1 MSSNVTLSTVD
12 FSRLMPLVTAS
23 SARVTK
29 DVVEQLDEKLASAAL
44 VPPEKVQPDVV
55 TMNSR
60 VLLSSPVWG
69 VPREYR
75 LVYPGERA
83 CEPGELSVLSVLGT
97 ELLGAR
103 IGSRFALDSGRSSFR
118 LVELSALTYQ
128 PEAAGDWDL

>member
-69 VPREYR
+69 APREYR
-75 LVYPGERA
+75 LVYPGDRA

-97 ELLGAR
+97 ELLGSR
-103 IGSRFALDSGRSSFR
+103 IGSRIALDSGRSSSR
-118 LVELSALTYQ
+118 LVELSALMYQ